1 MKTSLKIYRVLK
13 IKNIS
18 TAISLFEREEFNAGS
33 RTYRMAILQSIL
45 RDNNAFMKFHMNR
58 MFTNTPT
65 NKKLPVIPDQN
76 TTSLTVALD
85 IGNLLYSQNTPYAIG
100 GVLALAMYS
109 TPRNTQDVDMNVF
122 LHISE
127 MRPVLELLGRKH
139 VITDQ
144 YGVSIPIGELLES
157 KELIRFWWKN
167 VKVELFPNSL
177 PQFSSEAM
185 KTKVIHEISGVK
197 ASFLSAES
205 LILYKILL
213 GRNKDWVDIER
224 MIEVNYQGI
233 NTDYVADWI
242 DRIFD
247 YGSQNENNSMVVIK
261 AKLQWERLISHRSLD

>member
-1 MKTSLKIYRVLK
+1 
-13 IKNIS
+13 
-18 TAISLFEREEFNAGS
+18 
-33 RTYRMAILQSIL
+33 
-45 RDNNAFMKFHMNR
+45 
-58 MFTNTPT
+58 MFTNTST
-65 NKKLPVIPDQN
+65 NKKLPVLPDQN
-76 TTSLTVALD
+76 TTSLSVALD
-85 IGNLLYSQNTPYAIG
+85 IGNILYSQNIPYAIG
-100 GVLALAMYS
+100 GALALAMYY

-213 GRNKDWVDIER
+213 GQNKDWVDIER
-224 MIEVNYQGI
+224 MIEVNYRGI
-233 NTDYVADWI
+233 NTDYVADFVCI
-242 DRIFD
+242 NTNEFNK
-247 YGSQNENNSMVVIK
+247 YENNSMVVIK
-261 AKLQWERLISHRSLD
+261 AKLQWERVISHRSLD